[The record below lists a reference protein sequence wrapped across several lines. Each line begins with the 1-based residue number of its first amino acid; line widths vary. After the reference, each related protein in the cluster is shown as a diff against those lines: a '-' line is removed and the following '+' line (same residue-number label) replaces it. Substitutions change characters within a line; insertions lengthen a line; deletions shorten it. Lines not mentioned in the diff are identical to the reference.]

1 MQKLKYRGGKCRHLS
16 GGCSFTGKTPKTLLM
31 KEHLLMVSWKIIP
44 LEEEHLSGLTY
55 TLFIVLSSTMS
66 ARSRC
71 RRKQVGCEEHWMGS
85 TGLYSTPVC
94 VPMGMGCPPKAL
106 WTHPLQL
113 LVLSWP
119 WWNMRD
125 PELFRGQYWL
135 ASASST
141 KFITLPELL
150 QSSTYSFCQQ
160 VFFPDITA
168 MKGEKGNRGWILLT
182 FFPSPGSGSC
192 R

>member
-1 MQKLKYRGGKCRHLS
+1 MQKLKYGGGNCRHLS

-55 TLFIVLSSTMS
+55 TLFIVLSSTTS
-66 ARSRC
+66 ARSRS
-71 RRKQVGCEEHWMGS
+71 RRKQVGCEEHWVGS

-119 WWNMRD
+119 RWNMRD
-125 PELFRGQYWL
+125 SELFRGQYWL

-141 KFITLPELL
+141 KFSPLN
-150 QSSTYSFCQQ
+150 YSFCQQ
-160 VFFPDITA
+160 VFFPRYNSNER
-168 MKGEKGNRGWILLT
+168 GERKPWMNSSDLL
-182 FFPSPGSGSC
+182 SLS
-192 R
+192 RLWQL